1 MDKTLLI
8 MAAGMGARYGG
19 DKQVDGM
26 GPHGEILLE
35 YSIYDALQAGFN
47 KVVFVIRHSFEK
59 RIREMVGD
67 ALSKR
72 VKVEYVYQE
81 FDTLPKGFIMNPER
95 VKPFGTVHAVLCA
108 RDVIHEPFAVINAD
122 DYYGREPYR
131 IVAERIGTLSPE
143 HEACMVGYYLKNT
156 VSENGAVTRGVCET
170 NENGKLKQVT
180 ETYKIKPFPDGTI
193 RDTNSDPAGVTLNPD
208 SVVSMNLFGFTPW
221 FFTVAEK
228 RFREFLEK
236 LSWDEMKAEYV
247 LPVLIDQM
255 MRGEGL
261 SVDVLTTDATW
272 FGVTY
277 QEDKP
282 YVQQQLRQMH
292 TQGVYPETLF

>member
-8 MAAGMGARYGG
+8 MAAGMGSRYGG

-35 YSIYDALQAGFN
+35 YSIYDALAAGFT
-47 KVVFVIRHSFEK
+47 KVVFIIKRNFEK
-59 RIREMVGD
+59 RIRDMVGD

-81 FDTLPKGFIMNPER
+81 YESLPTWYEIPQGR

-108 RDVIHEPFAVINAD
+108 KDVIHEPFAVINAD
-122 DYYGREPYR
+122 DYYGRDPYR
-131 IVAERIGTLSPE
+131 LAGTHLDTLSAKG
-143 HEACMVGYYLKNT
+143 HACMVGYYLKNT
-156 VSENGAVTRGVCET
+156 VSENGHVTRGVCAT
-170 NENGKLKQVT
+170 DAQGKLTGVT
-180 ETYKIKPFPDGTI
+180 ETYKIAPFPDGTI
-193 RDTNSDPAGVTLNPD
+193 RDTHQDPAGVVLDPN
-208 SVVSMNLFGFTPW
+208 SLVSMNLFGFTPW
-221 FFTVAEK
+221 MFEVAEK
-228 RFREFLEK
+228 RFEAFLK
-236 LSWDEMKAEYV
+236 ALPADELKAEYV

-255 MRGEGL
+255 MKDEGL
-261 SVDVLTTDATW
+261 SVDVLSTDATW

-282 YVQQQLRQMH
+282 FVQAQLLAMH
-292 TQGVYPETLF
+292 QKGLYPDQLF